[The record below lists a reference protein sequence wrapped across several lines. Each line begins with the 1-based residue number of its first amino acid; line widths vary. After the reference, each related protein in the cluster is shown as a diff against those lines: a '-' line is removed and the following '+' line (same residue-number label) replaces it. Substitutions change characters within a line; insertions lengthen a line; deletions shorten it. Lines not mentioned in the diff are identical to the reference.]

1 MSNRHL
7 IIADIIGRIG
17 ICSYSIL
24 VVWTN
29 IALAMTTRDYPSRGV
44 VFLIAEIAAILFIG
58 MMCVVTLTRMPPVR
72 SARGVEPYLTAMAGT
87 FLFLL
92 IAFLP
97 PPMVLPDTVRL
108 AAMVLM
114 ILGFLSS
121 AYMLAILGRSFSI
134 APGARALVTTGPYS
148 IVRHP
153 LYLTEEIFVVGM
165 ILFNFSSWTVF
176 LGIMHW
182 CLQLRRMSNEE
193 TVLRAAFPDYRSY
206 AERVPMVLPF
216 LPMRSKRATT
226 TG

>member
-1 MSNRHL
+1 MNNRHL

-17 ICSYSIL
+17 ICAYSLL
-24 VVWTN
+24 VVWTK
-29 IALAMTTRDYPSRGV
+29 ISRIVTSGDYLSRGV

-58 MMCVVTLTRMPPVR
+58 MMCVVTLTRMPQVR
-72 SARGVEPYLTAMAGT
+72 SARGIEPYLTAMGGT

-97 PPMVLPDTVRL
+97 PPMVLPEAVRVT
-108 AAMVLM
+108 AMVLM
-114 ILGFLSS
+114 IIGFVSS

-153 LYLTEEIFVVGM
+153 LYLTEEIFIIGM
-165 ILFNFSSWTVF
+165 ILFSFSPWTVF
-176 LGIMHW
+176 LGIVQW

-193 TVLRAAFPDYRSY
+193 KVLREAFPDYRPY
-206 AERVPMVLPF
+206 AERVPRVIPF
-216 LPMRSKRATT
+216 LPMRGKRVATA
-226 TG
+226 G

>member
-1 MSNRHL
+1 MGNRHL
-7 IIADIIGRIG
+7 FIADVIGRIG
-17 ICSYSIL
+17 ICTYSIL
-24 VVWTN
+24 VAWTK
-29 IALAMTTRDYPSRGV
+29 IARTMTTGDYSSHGV
-44 VFLIAEIAAILFIG
+44 VFIIAEIAAILFIG
-58 MMCVVTLTRMPPVR
+58 MMCVVTLTRMPQVR
-72 SARGVEPYLTAMAGT
+72 SARGVEPYLTAMGGT

-97 PPMVLPDTVRL
+97 PPMVLPDAVRI

-114 ILGFLSS
+114 IIGFLSS

-153 LYLTEEIFVVGM
+153 LYLTEEIFIIGM
-165 ILFNFSSWTVF
+165 ILFSFSPWTVF
-176 LGIMHW
+176 LGVVHW

-193 TVLRAAFPDYRSY
+193 TVLWAAFPDYRSY
-206 AERVPMVLPF
+206 AERVPKVIPF
-216 LPMRSKRATT
+216 LHKRSKRAAT